1 MNFVT
6 FLMLK
11 MNAILNEMN
20 IFCRYDFYIY
30 NNKNLSVIILV
41 LINYYVFVTRGN
53 ENFRISNLNIILNK
67 REF

>member
-1 MNFVT
+1 
-6 FLMLK
+6 
-11 MNAILNEMN
+11 MN